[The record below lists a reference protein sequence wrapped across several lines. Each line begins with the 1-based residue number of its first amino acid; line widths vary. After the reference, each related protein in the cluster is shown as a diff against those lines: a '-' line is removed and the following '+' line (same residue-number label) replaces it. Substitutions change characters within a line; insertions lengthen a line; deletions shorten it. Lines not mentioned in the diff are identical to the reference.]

1 MKAELVINRPERQ
14 PTLHRTFFAIITI
27 VAWTMWVSLWL
38 PVLTLIA
45 WLLGL
50 GDMYKQLGLIHPL
63 HAANNLSM
71 IVTVAVICALSIGS
85 WSQYNRIRFSG
96 KQRRRGN
103 RTLDIAEM
111 APALAT
117 SVETA
122 RHLRAKRRSV
132 IHFAQDGQMF
142 VKDGHEES

>member
-1 MKAELVINRPERQ
+1 MKAELVIDRPERQ
-14 PTLHRTFFAIITI
+14 PTLQRTFFAIITI

-50 GDMYKQLGLIHPL
+50 GDAYKQLGLIHPL
-63 HAANNLSM
+63 HAVNNLSM
-71 IVTVAVICALSIGS
+71 VVTVAAVCALSIGS

-122 RHLRAKRRSV
+122 RYLRAERRSV
-132 IHFAQDGQMF
+132 IHFSNDGEML
-142 VKDGHEES
+142 VNVEGDGI

>member
-14 PTLHRTFFAIITI
+14 PALQRTLFALITM

-50 GDMYKQLGLIHPL
+50 GDAYKQLGLIHPL
-63 HAANNLSM
+63 RAADNLSM
-71 IVTVAVICALSIGS
+71 ILSVAAVCALSIGV

-122 RHLRAKRRSV
+122 RHLRFKRRSV
-132 IHFAQDGQMF
+132 VHFSKDGEMF
-142 VKDGHEES
+142 VDIEREDG